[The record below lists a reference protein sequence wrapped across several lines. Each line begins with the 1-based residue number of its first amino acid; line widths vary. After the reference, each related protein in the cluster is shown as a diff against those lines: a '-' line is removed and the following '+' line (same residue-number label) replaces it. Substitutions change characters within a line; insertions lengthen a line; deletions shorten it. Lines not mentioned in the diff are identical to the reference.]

1 MITRPPPLASSSEF
15 QCDVPEG
22 QFETGFAQ
30 IHILIIQR
38 GERSNRWTS
47 TERIHITTNLRL
59 PDKGGPV
66 SPLKRATN
74 VRLVLDAIGI
84 IFTTSIL
91 SQPNV
96 LSPAD

>member
-1 MITRPPPLASSSEF
+1 MITRPPPLASSSEL

-30 IHILIIQR
+30 IHILIVQR
-38 GERSNRWTS
+38 GEWSDRWTS
-47 TERIHITTNLRL
+47 TERVDVTNKFGLK
-59 PDKGGPV
+59 DNSGPV
-66 SPLKRATN
+66 SNLKPATN

-84 IFTTSIL
+84 IFTTSVL